1 MSRLGCALVLCL
13 LICLTACQTAAV
25 NAPVPG
31 AGAASP
37 SASAKLV
44 TASAQQAT
52 ATPSATPTPTF
63 TPLPPTA
70 TPSPTPSPTATPT
83 PTPTLPPSVR
93 MVMAQ
98 QAARDGDYAT
108 AIRLW
113 SDLLKTADAAQR
125 APIGVALARAHIEE
139 GQHREAVA
147 LLTRAIS
154 ETTSAALAAEALGLL
169 GSSYE
174 ALGDW
179 RAALTAYGRYVQ
191 MNPAAAPEV
200 RWHMVRAYEALG
212 EYEKAIQ
219 ELSAMDLA
227 EMAAA
232 KRAEALEKLAELRRK
247 LKDYDGALGDYQ
259 RILDFAVM
267 ADYRALV
274 LQKQAETQREAGRR
288 ERAIELYRR
297 VIREYPKSLAAYHA
311 LVALDALDAAQVNDL
326 ERGEI
331 LFTGGQYAACINAL
345 DRYLLALKKETQ
357 PITATLVARAQYTA
371 GLAYERLRQYGDAFA
386 RFDVVIEQY
395 PQDALAPEAW
405 MAKARAARAN
415 GGDPSGLYYEFAR
428 LYPDHPRAPE
438 ALWLGGVAL
447 ERERDWKQAATF
459 YRLLRTRYPADRRAA
474 EAAFREGLAAY
485 ALNDMA
491 TAQKAWD
498 ERLQGQLPAD
508 ERARLLTWLGLAARA
523 SGDVQAAYR
532 AWDDAENASPGSY
545 YSYRARDLKTG
556 ATLRLSRA
564 MTSAPDGRLS
574 EDDWRSI
581 ANWARSWAQ
590 MPLTAT
596 TTLTST
602 APSSLQAAQEIMAR
616 ARGAQTLWERATS
629 LLQLG
634 WHVEARATLRQL
646 RAALAHDAE
655 GLWALARLTHEAGLD
670 GVAISCADQLIALG
684 RSAGVQ
690 APQPLLKLYYPT
702 AYSHLVNAEAERQGI
717 DPLFFM
723 ALIRQESLFD
733 PRAVSYAGATGLAQV
748 MPETGKY
755 IAGKLGLA
763 AHRDDWLTR
772 PVVSVRY
779 GVWYLAQ
786 TLKEREGDWVAALVA
801 YNAGPGTLNR
811 WTKNEPIGD
820 YDLFYET
827 IPIAQTKEY
836 VAKIYQQYRIYQGL
850 YTPRPTDEREC

>member
-1 MSRLGCALVLCL
+1 MSSLGRFLILGLLV
-13 LICLTACQTAAV
+13 CLTACQATAV
-25 NAPVPG
+25 NAPDAG
-31 AGAASP
+31 MGAASP
-37 SASAKLV
+37 SVGAKL
-44 TASAQQAT
+44 AAALAPQAT
-52 ATPSATPTPTF
+52 ATPTATPP
-63 TPLPPTA
+63 PPTA
-70 TPSPTPSPTATPT
+70 TPSPTSSPTATPT
-83 PTPTLPPSVR
+83 PTPTLPPAVR
-93 MVMAQ
+93 MAMAQ

-108 AIRLW
+108 AIGLW
-113 SDLLKTADAAQR
+113 SDLLKTADATQR
-125 APIGVALARAHIEE
+125 APIGVALARAYIEE
-139 GQHREAVA
+139 GQRREAVA

-154 ETTSAALAAEALGLL
+154 ETTSAALTAEALGLL
-169 GSSYE
+169 GSTYE

-179 RAALTAYGRYVQ
+179 RAALTAYERYVQ
-191 MNPAAAPEV
+191 MNPAAASEV
-200 RWHMVRAYEALG
+200 RWHMAGAYEALG
-212 EYEKAIQ
+212 EYEEAIKA
-219 ELSAMDLA
+219 LSAMDLA

-232 KRAEALEKLAELRRK
+232 RRAEVLEKRAELRRK
-247 LKDYDGALGDYQ
+247 LKDYDGALEDYR
-259 RILDFAVM
+259 RILDFAVI

-274 LQKQAETQREAGRR
+274 LQKQAETQREADRK
-288 ERAIELYRR
+288 EQAIALYHR
-297 VIREYPKSLAAYHA
+297 VIREYPKTLAAYQA
-311 LVALDALDAAQVNDL
+311 LVALDALEAAQVNDL

-331 LFTGGQYAACINAL
+331 LFVGGQYAACINAL
-345 DRYLLALKKETQ
+345 DRYALALQKAGQ
-357 PITATLVARAQYTA
+357 PITGTLMARAQYTA

-386 RFDVVIEQY
+386 RFDIVIEQY
-395 PQDALAPEAW
+395 PQDSLAPEAW

-447 ERERDWKQAATF
+447 EREGDWKQAATF
-459 YRLLRTRYPADRRAA
+459 YRLVRTRYPADRRAA
-474 EAAFREGLAAY
+474 EATFREGLAAY

-491 TAQKAWD
+491 TAQKVWA
-498 ERLQGQLPAD
+498 ERLEGQPPAE

-532 AWDDAENASPGSY
+532 FWDEAESASPGSY
-545 YSYRARDLKTG
+545 YSYRARDLETG
-556 ATLRLSRA
+556 ASLRLSRA
-564 MTSAPDGRLS
+564 VTLAPDHDLS
-574 EDDWRSI
+574 EAEWGSI

-590 MPLTAT
+590 APLTAT
-596 TTLTST
+596 ATLTPTT
-602 APSSLQAAQEIMAR
+602 APASLQAAQEIIAR
-616 ARGAQTLWERATS
+616 LPGAQALWERATS

-634 WHVEARATLRQL
+634 WHAEARATLRQL
-646 RAALAHDAE
+646 RAALASDAE

-670 GVAISCADQLIALG
+670 GITISCADQLIALG

-702 AYSHLVNAEAERQGI
+702 AYGHLVNAEAERQGV
-717 DPLFFM
+717 DPLLFM

-755 IAGKLGLA
+755 IAGKLGVA

-786 TLKEREGDWVAALVA
+786 TLKDREGDWVAALVA
-801 YNAGPGTLNR
+801 YNAGPGTLSR

-836 VAKIYQQYRIYQGL
+836 VARIYQQYRIYQGL
-850 YTPRPTDEREC
+850 YLPRPNEDKEG